1 MEAENLKSVM
11 TPEKERFEK
20 VNKVIEMVDQ
30 SEISSIQSVVSGVID
45 IINDPR
51 SSAKDLKDII
61 EIDPPLTAKV
71 LKVAN
76 SAYYYHPRKISEI
89 QYAVIW
95 IGFDVLTEIALS
107 QKVWEVFEKSESIG
121 GYSRSLL
128 WKHSVAVAILGK
140 MIYRREFGE
149 KGDNA
154 YAAGLLH
161 DIGIIVEHQFLENDF
176 RNILDKAE
184 QGRKNLSKV
193 EYEVLGYTHTDIG
206 KELTEH
212 WSFPEELVVA
222 IGNHHNPD
230 KASQDF
236 LKLASTLYVADY
248 LCQERGIGYGDA
260 PVRDTALFRKCLR
273 RLKIKDYALDLI
285 VKDMEQEIAV
295 IEGQG
300 LFQYGKS
307 QKVQH

>member
-1 MEAENLKSVM
+1 M
-11 TPEKERFEK
+11 TLEEERYEK
-20 VNKVIEMVDQ
+20 VNKIIELVDQ

-45 IINDPR
+45 VINDPQ

-89 QYAVIW
+89 QYAIIW
-95 IGFDVLTEIALS
+95 IGFDVLKEIALS
-107 QKVWEVFEKSESIG
+107 QKVWEVFDKNDSIG
-121 GYSRSLL
+121 GYSRILL
-128 WKHSVAVAILGK
+128 WKHSVAVAVLGK
-140 MIYRREFGE
+140 MICRREFGE
-149 KGDNA
+149 RGDNA

-176 RNILDKAE
+176 RAILDKADLE
-184 QGRKNLSKV
+184 RKNLSKA
-193 EYEVLGYTHTDIG
+193 EHDILGFTHTDIG
-206 KELTEH
+206 KVLTEH

-230 KASQDF
+230 KVSQDF
-236 LKLASTLYVADY
+236 SKIALTLYVADY

-260 PVRDTALFRKCLR
+260 PIRDSALFRKCLR
-273 RLKIKDYALDLI
+273 RLDIKGYALDLI
-285 VKDMEQEIAV
+285 VKDMEQEVSIM
-295 IEGQG
+295 EGEG
-300 LFQYGKS
+300 LFQYETA
-307 QKVQH
+307 